1 MKENTLLSLNES
13 VSNSNRIKNLIL
25 GNIQTEEKK
34 VIRLNLV
41 YLTYNFQSKTVL
53 LEYYVEDDEY
63 PNVEISFTELTEL
76 FKNKP

>member
-1 MKENTLLSLNES
+1 MKENTLLSLKES
-13 VSNSNRIKNLIL
+13 VSNSDRIKNLIL

-53 LEYYVEDDEY
+53 LEYYVEDDDY